1 MSVSVH
7 VTTAQG
13 DLLPRYHGGK
23 TYVEAE
29 PGQSYTLVLGNHS
42 SQRKLVVLTVDGL
55 NTITGKVGSYADPG
69 WVLEPGQTA
78 RIEGWKLDSESAAAF
93 TFGGKNESYAAKTG
107 HGTKNVGI
115 IGAAVFDEKNLM
127 SYWQGLGNFSSG
139 ITSGSGGGTWSSGGP
154 PQVYASHSHSTTDL
168 PTAGTLSVKSS
179 SVGTQFGQ
187 KTEMRS
193 SSTTFSRASTAP
205 SSVVVLHYG
214 TRADLKR
221 WGVPLDVQ
229 KPSPQAFPGEGCTPP
244 AGWQG

>member
-1 MSVSVH
+1 M
-7 VTTAQG
+7 
-13 DLLPRYHGGK
+13 
-23 TYVEAE
+23 
-29 PGQSYTLVLGNHS
+29 
-42 SQRKLVVLTVDGL
+42 
-55 NTITGKVGSYADPG
+55 
-69 WVLEPGQTA
+69 LEPGQTA

-93 TFGGKNESYAAKTG
+93 TFGGKDKSYAAKTG

-127 SYWQGLGNFSSG
+127 SYWQSLGNFSSG
-139 ITSGSGGGTWSSGGP
+139 MGIMRGCGGGTYSSGE
-154 PQVYASHSHSTTDL
+154 Q
-168 PTAGTLSVKSS
+168 PTAGTLSVNSSTVRRRRVTKSAGS

-187 KTEMRS
+187 KTEMQS
-193 SSTTFSRASTAP
+193 TSTTFSRASTAP